1 MYLSDSYKA
10 KDNNDMMIN
19 MSAAIVSQSSSI
31 SNDNSSTNT
40 AELIYLVA
48 LFYGK
53 GDVSTANALLRSIN
67 V

>member
-19 MSAAIVSQSSSI
+19 MSAAIVSQSSSM
-31 SNDNSSTNT
+31 SNDNNSSNT
-40 AELIYLVA
+40 ADLIYLVA

-53 GDVSTANALLRSIN
+53 GDVTTANALLRTISA
-67 V
+67 